1 MIPISH
7 NRRVRQEPGRGGGL
21 GEEGAATVLGF
32 LAAAGLAAAGFVAA
46 GFLVALAAG
55 TAASPEAEE
64 RATTGRGRG
73 LLAPTNTSIG
83 GMEGISGPSTTFW
96 ARRLWFMAA

>member
-1 MIPISH
+1 M
-7 NRRVRQEPGRGGGL
+7 

-83 GMEGISGPSTTFW
+83 GMEGIHGPSTTFW